1 MLLLILNNTNAKT
14 KLLINEAFF
23 LERQIHAY
31 PDEAYLACTFP
42 LCRLCSAIAKCRI
55 NVCLYQLFI
64 YNIRLTVYMSSVKI
78 EASERRNRETGRR
91 VIDR

>member
-42 LCRLCSAIAKCRI
+42 FCRLSNKCLSLST
-55 NVCLYQLFI
+55 LYLQYQVNGI
-64 YNIRLTVYMSSVKI
+64 YVFSENRGQREDKSVDGEK
-78 EASERRNRETGRR
+78 S
-91 VIDR
+91 D

>member
-1 MLLLILNNTNAKT
+1 MLILNNTNAKT

-42 LCRLCSAIAKCRI
+42 FCRLCSAIAKCRI